1 MAEKKPVESPGFEQ
15 ALSRLE
21 ALVKEMESGRLTLE
35 QMMAHFEEGS
45 GLVKACSAKLN
56 EVEKKIEVLV
66 RKGDAVTTEP
76 LDEKALRD
84 DAG

>member
-1 MAEKKPVESPGFEQ
+1 MAEKKSAETPGFEA
-15 ALSRLE
+15 ALARLE
-21 ALVKEMESGRLTLE
+21 TLVKEMEGGRLTLE

-45 GLVKACSAKLN
+45 GLVKVCSAKLN

-66 RKGDAVTTEP
+66 RKGDATTSEP
-76 LDEKALRD
+76 LDERTLPP

>member
-1 MAEKKPVESPGFEQ
+1 MADKKAVEVPNFEQ
-15 ALSRLE
+15 SLGRLE
-21 ALVKEMESGRLTLE
+21 ALVREMEGGKLSLE

-45 GLVKACSAKLN
+45 GLVRVCSAKLN

-66 RKGDAVTTEP
+66 RKGDAITTEP
-76 LDEKALRD
+76 LDPKALRD

>member
-1 MAEKKPVESPGFEQ
+1 MAEKKSAETPGFEA
-15 ALSRLE
+15 ALARLE
-21 ALVKEMESGRLTLE
+21 TLVKEMEGGRLTLE

-45 GLVKACSAKLN
+45 GLVKVCSAKLN

-66 RKGDAVTTEP
+66 RKGDATASEP
-76 LDEKALRD
+76 LDERALQP

>member
-1 MAEKKPVESPGFEQ
+1 MAEKKIAESPGFEQ
-15 ALSRLE
+15 ALARLE
-21 ALVKEMESGRLTLE
+21 TLVKEMEGGRLTLE

-45 GLVKACSAKLN
+45 GLVKVCSAKLN

-66 RKGDAVTTEP
+66 RKGDATTSEP
-76 LDEKALRD
+76 LDERALQS

>member
-1 MAEKKPVESPGFEQ
+1 MADKKAVEVPNFEQ
-15 ALSRLE
+15 SLGRLE
-21 ALVKEMESGRLTLE
+21 ALVREMEGGKLSLE

-45 GLVKACSAKLN
+45 GLVKVCSAKLN

-66 RKGDAVTTEP
+66 RKGDAFATEP
-76 LDEKALRD
+76 LDPKALRD

>member
-1 MAEKKPVESPGFEQ
+1 MAEKKAVELPGFEQ
-15 ALSRLE
+15 SLARLE
-21 ALVKEMESGRLTLE
+21 TLVKEMESGRLTLE

-45 GLVKACSAKLN
+45 GLVKVCSAKLN

-66 RKGDAVTTEP
+66 RKGDAVTSEP